1 MTGATQD
8 TAGLV
13 RLALQGCHLLWRTF
27 QYVQAKLSY
36 RYAVL
41 QPQLHLRATGLGFSH
56 FDRLYSGNDN

>member
-8 TAGLV
+8 TAGFEF
-13 RLALQGCHLLWRTF
+13 LALQGCHLLWRPF
-27 QYVQAKLSY
+27 QNIQVRNSS

-41 QPQLHLRATGLGFSH
+41 QPRAQLLALGLGFSH